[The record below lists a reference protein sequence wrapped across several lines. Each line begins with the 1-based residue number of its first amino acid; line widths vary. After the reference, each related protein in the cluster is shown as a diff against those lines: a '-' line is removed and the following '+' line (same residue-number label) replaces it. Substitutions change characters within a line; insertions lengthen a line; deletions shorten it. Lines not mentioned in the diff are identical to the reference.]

1 MARVTIEDCVEKVGS
16 HFRVV
21 QVAAHRAHQIE
32 LGSSPKVE
40 KENDK
45 SVVIAL
51 REIAED
57 KIDETILSKPL
68 AEKESWEQE
77 EGLLVQPDDLGQ
89 AVADTDNYSDMNETE
104 DDNTGSVKRVTD
116 STAAKDDSAD
126 IS

>member
-104 DDNTGSVKRVTD
+104 GDNTGSVKRVTD

>member
-1 MARVTIEDCVEKVGS
+1 
-16 HFRVV
+16 FWVV
-21 QVAAHRAHQIE
+21 PVAAHRAHQIE
-32 LGSSPKVE
+32 LGASPKVE

-104 DDNTGSVKRVTD
+104 GDNTGSVKRVTD
-116 STAAKDDSAD
+116 SAAAKDDSAD